1 MKQFICRYENAL
13 TNDIIPFWQKHCID
27 RKYGGYFTS
36 LDRDGSVYDTT
47 KYMWMQWRIVYMFA
61 EFYLSPYKKDEFLD
75 IAISGFDFLHKFG
88 RDADGNYY
96 FALNRQ
102 GEAAVAP
109 YNVFSECFAAM
120 GSAMLFK
127 ATGVQRYAV
136 AAKAAMANYIRRIHS
151 GNPAGNW
158 NKAMPGKQQYL
169 SLGHYMMLA
178 NLGLIMDDCLA
189 GEDNSTALDSALD
202 MVLNKFYNPEF
213 DVVFENILPDGSFDL
228 DSCHGRM
235 LNPGHVLE
243 AMWFLLNALEHHPR
257 PGQSGLIRQICDII
271 DRTINLG
278 WDREFGG
285 IYYFMDVLGK
295 PHLELQYDM
304 KLWWPHN
311 EAVIASLFA
320 CKASGES
327 KFMEHF
333 RNIDRWTW
341 EHFPDPEYG
350 EWFGYLNRRG
360 EVTHKLKGGK
370 WKTFFHLPRCLAVSI
385 ELMKQIDQADH
396 C

>member
-1 MKQFICRYENAL
+1 MQNFIRRYENAL
-13 TNDIIPFWQKHCID
+13 VNDIIPFWQKHCID
-27 RKYGGYFTS
+27 REHGGYFTS

-61 EFYLSPYKKDEFLD
+61 EFYLSQYRKDEFLD
-75 IAISGFDFLHKFG
+75 IAVSGFEFLYRNG
-88 RDADGNYY
+88 RDTNGNYY
-96 FALNRQ
+96 FALNGR
-102 GEAAVAP
+102 GEAAIAP

-127 ATGVQRYAV
+127 ATGESRYAS
-136 AAKAAMANYIRRIHS
+136 AAQEAMANYIRRINS
-151 GNPAGNW
+151 GNPAGTW
-158 NKAMPGKQQYL
+158 NKSLPGKQQYL

-178 NLGLIMDDCLA
+178 NLGLIMDDCL
-189 GEDNSTALDSALD
+189 GGDNYSSELDSALD

-243 AMWFLLNALEHHPR
+243 AMWFLLNALEKR
-257 PGQSGLIRQICDII
+257 PESSDLIRQICDIT

-278 WDREFGG
+278 WDKEYGG
-285 IYYFMDVLGK
+285 IYYFMDVLNK

-311 EAVIASLFA
+311 EAILASLFA
-320 CKASGES
+320 YKASGDQ
-327 KFMEHF
+327 KFIDHF
-333 RNIDRWTW
+333 KMIDQWSW

-370 WKTFFHLPRCLAVSI
+370 WKTFFHLPRCHYVSI
-385 ELMKQIDQADH
+385 NLMKQISDMNQR
-396 C
+396 